1 MIRLNVNEMPWTLNQ
16 SPNNST
22 FNYNFDLNN
31 LALNRYPDPE
41 YKNLRGQLAESL
53 GVDYSQISLANGSDE
68 LIWLSLSVLLRA
80 GDTVATHAP
89 TFGEY
94 ERMADLRGVK
104 TLYAPMEVDFQTKL
118 PNLLTVARRY
128 GAKMVI
134 LCRPNNP
141 TGELIPYETLVDFL
155 TAYEGYVLLD
165 EAYIEFA
172 ESPSTLPLIEAF
184 PNLVILRT
192 FSKAFGMAGLRLGYS
207 ISSAAIAKELN
218 DGRPPYNINLV
229 TESIAQSVLEQ
240 PAFFKERIALL
251 KQERDKI
258 SEALNR
264 LGVDFFPS
272 ASNFILLKDL
282 SRRFGTDGLGLAEK
296 FAKAGIAVRA
306 FKEPWL
312 SDCLRF
318 SLGTPEENRILIKV
332 VESL

>member
-1 MIRLNVNEMPWTLNQ
+1 MIRLNINEMPWTLNQ
-16 SPNNST
+16 SPSEKT
-22 FNYNFDLNN
+22 FNWNLDLNS
-31 LALNRYPDPE
+31 LELNRYPDPE
-41 YKNLRGQLAESL
+41 YRNLRTQLAESL
-53 GVDYSQISLANGSDE
+53 GVDFTQISLANGSDE
-68 LIWLSLSVLLRA
+68 LIWLSLSVLLRP

-94 ERMADLRGVK
+94 ERMADLRGVN
-104 TLYAPMEVDFQTKL
+104 TIYAPMASDFSTNL

-128 GAKMVI
+128 GAKMTI

-141 TGELIPYETLVDFL
+141 TGELISYEALVDFL

-172 ESPSTLPLIEAF
+172 DSPSTLPLIETF

-207 ISSAAIAKELN
+207 ISSPAIAKELN
-218 DGRPPYNINLV
+218 EGRPPYNINLV
-229 TESIAQSVLEQ
+229 TESIAKSVLEQ
-240 PAFFKERIALL
+240 PAFFKERIAIL
-251 KQERDKI
+251 KQERLKMT
-258 SEALNR
+258 EALKA
-264 LGVDFFPS
+264 LEVDFTPS
-272 ASNFILLKDL
+272 ASNFILLKNL
-282 SRRFGTDGLGLAEK
+282 TSRFGMDGLALADQ
-296 FAKAGIAVRA
+296 FAQSGIKVRA

-318 SLGTPEENRILIKV
+318 SLGTPEENLALLKV